1 MSSSR
6 RIVISL
12 PSSLV
17 EEVDG
22 LATTE
27 RRNRSELFR
36 EAMEVYIEDKK
47 KRDLRDQLKKGYL
60 EMASLN
66 SMLAE
71 EGLLSEGG

>member
-1 MSSSR
+1 MSNSR

-12 PSSLV
+12 PSSLL

-22 LATTE
+22 LAMTE
-27 RRNRSELFR
+27 RRNRSDLFR
-36 EAMEVYIEDKK
+36 EAMEVYIEGRRR
-47 KRDLRDQLKKGYL
+47 RDLRDRLKKGYL

-71 EGLLSEGG
+71 EGLLPEGG